1 MKYLLL
7 FVILFGCI
15 EAMAKKQC
23 FLSYDQSQTLFVDCR
38 IGPKPPEYTRVCRM
52 VDGERDGSLY
62 DVKIIK
68 GQNLGLIDRARDFL
82 GLEVESMRDWAPG
95 ETLNPDERILC
106 RVDQNKKQAKI
117 DLREAKEAAR
127 KTKEKNDRD
136 AWTVACAKKEIHS
149 LICKE
154 RGL

>member
-1 MKYLLL
+1 MKILLI

-15 EAMAKKQC
+15 EARAKDC
-23 FLSYDQSQTLFVDCR
+23 HLSYDQNQTLFVDCR

-95 ETLNPDERILC
+95 ETLERDETILC

-127 KTKEKNDRD
+127 KTKEKNDRA
-136 AWTVACAKKEIHS
+136 AWKAACENNEIHP
-149 LICKE
+149 LICKDK
-154 RGL
+154 GL

>member
-1 MKYLLL
+1 MKYLLI

-15 EAMAKKQC
+15 EANAKMKR
-23 FLSYDQSQTLFVDCR
+23 FLVPCSDGSGVCNVGSTQTPKGMICQVQSED
-38 IGPKPPEYTRVCRM
+38 
-52 VDGERDGSLY
+52 DGSLY

-95 ETLNPDERILC
+95 ETLKPDERILC
-106 RVDQNKKQAKI
+106 RVDQSKKQAKL
-117 DLREAKEAAR
+117 DLREAKEKAQEKLKENKQAAW
-127 KTKEKNDRD
+127 KT
-136 AWTVACAKKEIHS
+136 ACENNEIHP